1 MCCGNAP
8 IWPSPA
14 PSGGRACPVEVN
26 HEPYLTL
33 GIHIGART
41 TSIVATDLF
50 GRTLDVVE
58 TPTPRGPQAAAL
70 ASLAASARRYLSRW
84 HRRRALW
91 VGVAAGGVVDSATG
105 YLDHPRLG
113 WSDAPV
119 GPVLAEA
126 LGLPV
131 SVASHVDAMAGA
143 ELLLGVR
150 RLPVSEIAGATP
162 TSASTSLYVYARE
175 TVGYALSI
183 GGRVHSPSSG
193 PGTIAALP
201 ADSELLGGTGQLE
214 STVSDEAVLIAAR
227 KARIITGD
235 GPAST
240 MPAVLRAARQ
250 GNEQAQALLAERARV
265 LGQAVALLRD
275 MLNPD
280 DLVVGGQAFTEYP
293 EGMELVEAAYHGTV
307 GDAAASD
314 QGDGLRQPGAGGR
327 CRRGVPR
334 RALCRSDRRDEAGAE
349 PPTRGEC
356 VDRTAPAPRCRHD
369 CVRPATDL
377 SRSNAGLAVPRRVAV
392 LSVHTSPL
400 AQPGTGDAGGMNVY
414 VLQSALQ
421 MARRGVEVEIFTRA
435 TSSADA
441 PVVQVA
447 PGVLVR
453 NVVAGPFEGL
463 DKYDLPTQLCAFT
476 AGVLRAEA
484 THEPGY
490 YDIVHS
496 HYWLSGQVGWLA
508 RDRWAVP
515 LVHTAHTL
523 AAVKNAALADGDSP
537 EPPLRAVG
545 EQQVVD
551 EADRSDRQH
560 RNRSAATCFASSCRS
575 GRASTSSTPASTLN
589 CSRPATAPPPAPL
602 SG

>member
-1 MCCGNAP
+1 MRTATP
-8 IWPSPA
+8 TLHKPATAAHAKRALLARHHVVA
-14 PSGGRACPVEVN
+14 PSLRVAEAAAGSVFGAARLRGPIARDVIAQVTQLSIATVNRQVTALLDAGVLRERADLAVSGAIGRPRVPVEVN

-143 ELLLGVR
+143 ELLLGGR
-150 RLPVSEIAGATP
+150 RLPVSEIAGAAP
-162 TSASTSLYVYARE
+162 ASASTSLYVYARE

-183 GGRVHSPSSG
+183 GGRVHSPTSG

-201 ADSELLGGTGQLE
+201 AESELLGGTGQLE

-227 KARIITGD
+227 KARIIATD

-240 MPAVLRAARQ
+240 MQAVLRAARQ

-293 EGMELVEAAYHGTV
+293 EGMELVEAAYAERSV
-307 GDAAASD
+307 MPA
-314 QGDGLRQPGAGGR
+314 RQIRVTAFGNR
-327 CRRGVPR
+327 VQ
-334 RALCRSDRRDEAGAE
+334 EAGAGVVSLVGLYAD
-349 PPTRGEC
+349 PIGAMKRALN
-356 VDRTAPAPRCRHD
+356 R
-369 CVRPATDL
+369 RPE
-377 SRSNAGLAVPRRVAV
+377 V
-392 LSVHTSPL
+392 
-400 AQPGTGDAGGMNVY
+400 
-414 VLQSALQ
+414 SA
-421 MARRGVEVEIFTRA
+421 
-435 TSSADA
+435 
-441 PVVQVA
+441 
-447 PGVLVR
+447 
-453 NVVAGPFEGL
+453 
-463 DKYDLPTQLCAFT
+463 
-476 AGVLRAEA
+476 
-484 THEPGY
+484 
-490 YDIVHS
+490 
-496 HYWLSGQVGWLA
+496 
-508 RDRWAVP
+508 
-515 LVHTAHTL
+515 
-523 AAVKNAALADGDSP
+523 
-537 EPPLRAVG
+537 
-545 EQQVVD
+545 
-551 EADRSDRQH
+551 
-560 RNRSAATCFASSCRS
+560 
-575 GRASTSSTPASTLN
+575 
-589 CSRPATAPPPAPL
+589 
-602 SG
+602 